1 MALYFTFKPPIVP
14 WVKRQVLWFKTF
26 ETRNETDDFD
36 KGYLKIIFY
45 FYQAA
50 NLLLVSSSAQQIVK
64 TRFVDILV
72 GLFNFQQKF
81 SSSGLICPLPGITKV
96 TKSLLSGSHVLGT
109 CLMISIIYAT
119 HRSVQKFRGRE
130 IPSSGPYI
138 AGILQ
143 TMLVG
148 YTTLATV
155 SFDLLRCVPLGLEKR
170 LFYDGNVKCFQ
181 WWQYILITFVC
192 AFFVPFV
199 FALFWGCYKL
209 YSRKLSGKELLF
221 ACFFPL
227 LSLLYWAFTFLIARR
242 KQANKTE
249 SLDTKA
255 VANND
260 SPSNKITVTS
270 SIEKVLYDSFKRPE
284 DGGKLCLGWESFM
297 IGRRLILILLG
308 AFFSDPFPRLLIMN
322 LLCVL
327 FLFHHSTTRPFRD
340 NFANTV
346 ETISLLFLTVLAFL
360 NVFFASFLSLAMTPD
375 AHLSSWWNFC
385 QVAQVIILCL
395 VPALFCLLVVAAV
408 LSQLGRFIIVVCHY
422 LSISFW
428 ICFSMLCKRDRDE
441 ESRPLRL
448 VS

>member
-1 MALYFTFKPPIVP
+1 MVPIVIPGFQCLPCPFGANCSQNIIAKPNFWGFQEQVTPPKLKFTMCPVGYCSPPNKTDFPKFNGCQGNRSGKLCGQCSEAYSETLYSSNCRPSRECNDYWFWPFSLLYGLVMALNFTFKPPIVP

-50 NLLLVSSSAQQIVK
+50 NRLLVSSSAQQIVK

-81 SSSGLICPLPGITKV
+81 SSSGLICPLPGITMV

-155 SFDLLRCVPLGLEKR
+155 SFDLLRCVPLGLGKR

-192 AFFVPFV
+192 AFFCAFCICLVLGLLQVVQQKTFWKRIAVRLLFSPPL
-199 FALFWGCYKL
+199 FALLGVHLFNCQTKTSEQHRIAGYKGC
-209 YSRKLSGKELLF
+209 S
-221 ACFFPL
+221 
-227 LSLLYWAFTFLIARR
+227 
-242 KQANKTE
+242 KQ
-249 SLDTKA
+249 
-255 VANND
+255 
-260 SPSNKITVTS
+260 
-270 SIEKVLYDSFKRPE
+270 
-284 DGGKLCLGWESFM
+284 
-297 IGRRLILILLG
+297 
-308 AFFSDPFPRLLIMN
+308 
-322 LLCVL
+322 
-327 FLFHHSTTRPFRD
+327 
-340 NFANTV
+340 
-346 ETISLLFLTVLAFL
+346 
-360 NVFFASFLSLAMTPD
+360 
-375 AHLSSWWNFC
+375 
-385 QVAQVIILCL
+385 
-395 VPALFCLLVVAAV
+395 
-408 LSQLGRFIIVVCHY
+408 
-422 LSISFW
+422 
-428 ICFSMLCKRDRDE
+428 
-441 ESRPLRL
+441 
-448 VS
+448 